1 MTTTHD
7 QINQIGTQIQA
18 ASDPFRKIVTEVN
31 RVLVGQE
38 TLVQRM
44 LVGLLTG
51 GHLLI
56 EGVPG
61 LAKTTAVASLAKAIN
76 TGFQRIQFTPDLL
89 PADWIG
95 TQVYRPQDQTFV
107 VQKGPLFSN
116 LVLADE
122 INRAPAKV
130 QSALLEAM
138 QELSLI
144 HI

>member
-1 MTTTHD
+1 MTITHD
-7 QINQIGTQIQA
+7 QINQLGAEIQA
-18 ASDPFRKIVTEVN
+18 ASEPFRKIVTEVN

-76 TGFQRIQFTPDLL
+76 TGFQ
-89 PADWIG
+89 
-95 TQVYRPQDQTFV
+95 
-107 VQKGPLFSN
+107 
-116 LVLADE
+116 
-122 INRAPAKV
+122 
-130 QSALLEAM
+130 
-138 QELSLI
+138 LSLI